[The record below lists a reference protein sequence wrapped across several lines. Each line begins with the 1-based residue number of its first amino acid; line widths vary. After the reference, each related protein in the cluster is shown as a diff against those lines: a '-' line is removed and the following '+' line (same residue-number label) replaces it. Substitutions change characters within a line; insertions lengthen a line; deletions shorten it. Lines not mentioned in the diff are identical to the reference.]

1 MSTTTIDNL
10 LARARRLVSPA
21 GDVEGVVLRPED
33 WETLVEFLEDME
45 DLAVLQEIE
54 EQGEEEQA
62 IPLEKALSML
72 REEGV
77 DV

>member
-1 MSTTTIDNL
+1 MSTTIEGI
-10 LARARRLVSPA
+10 LARAKRLVSPT
-21 GDVEGVVLRPED
+21 GDVEWIVLRPED
-33 WETLVEFLEDME
+33 WETLIEFLEDME

-54 EQGEEEQA
+54 EQDEEEQS